1 MPMTKL
7 TLGNKAVPF
16 SLPGIDGKT
25 HSLAEYADK
34 SVIIVI
40 FSCNHCPYVQAWE
53 DRIIDI
59 QTDYNEQGIQIIA
72 INPNDAPKSPED
84 SFQKMQECARS
95 KGFNFI
101 YLHDATQEVARAY
114 GAERTPEVFV
124 FDQNTIL
131 QYHGAIDDNFREPKE
146 VKQHYL
152 QDALDSLLK
161 GEQPPMVET
170 RPVGCPIK
178 WK

>member
-1 MPMTKL
+1 MSKL
-7 TLGNKAVPF
+7 TLGSRAIPF

-84 SFQKMQECARS
+84 SFRKMQECART

-101 YLHDATQEVARAY
+101 YLHDATQKVARAY